1 MMKTMGI
8 VLLSIASIVVMVGLA
23 LPVVPLILGL
33 GIEVPSFW
41 ARAGKPHLV
50 ILYPLISLLAGLLLL
65 AVFGWGIWRL
75 VR

>member
-8 VLLSIASIVVMVGLA
+8 VLLAIASIIVLVGLV

-33 GIEVPSFW
+33 GIDVPSFW

-50 ILYPLISLLAGLLLL
+50 VLYPLISLAAGLLLL
-65 AVFGWGIWRL
+65 AVFGWCIWRL
-75 VR
+75 TR

>member
-1 MMKTMGI
+1 MKTMGI
-8 VLLSIASIVVMVGLA
+8 VLLSIASVVVLVGLV

-41 ARAGKPHLV
+41 ARAGQPNLV
-50 ILYPLISLLAGLLLL
+50 VSYALSSLLAGLLLL

>member
-1 MMKTMGI
+1 MIKTMGI
-8 VLLSIASIVVMVGLA
+8 VLLSIASIVVMVGLV